1 MNMQI
6 LTGAIGRLPEFA
18 QLCAAMEGGACPVV
32 LSGVAAVHRAHIAAG
47 LNQIAGQ
54 PVIMVCADEGEAQ
67 RLARDLAA
75 LTGKEVPTLL
85 SRAFTFHR
93 SAALSHQWE
102 QKRLGLMDALSRG
115 EVPVLVATVES
126 LLQPTLAPETLEACR
141 MTISV
146 GGVAELNELTESDRK
161 SVV

>member
-54 PVIMVCADEGEAQ
+54 PMIMVCADEGEAQ

-75 LTGKEVPTLL
+75 LIVEQTKYRALKRFTGV
-85 SRAFTFHR
+85 
-93 SAALSHQWE
+93 
-102 QKRLGLMDALSRG
+102 
-115 EVPVLVATVES
+115 
-126 LLQPTLAPETLEACR
+126 
-141 MTISV
+141 
-146 GGVAELNELTESDRK
+146 
-161 SVV
+161 